1 MDGVATGIR
10 SYIVDEFGI
19 DANSLQND
27 TSLFSSGLLDSFS
40 MVDLLSFVEKL
51 TARKFRVVDVNLDNL
66 DSIDRIVAFI
76 ERDNVP

>member
-1 MDGVATGIR
+1 MDGVAAAIR
-10 SYIVDEFGI
+10 SYIIDEFGV

-76 ERDNVP
+76 ERDNVQ

>member
-1 MDGVATGIR
+1 MDGVATAVR
-10 SYIVDEFGI
+10 SYILDEFGI

-66 DSIDRIVAFI
+66 DSIDRIVAFL
-76 ERDNVP
+76 ERDHAP